1 MNSIVSIIFMLDIIA
16 SFEACDPS
24 RVKMY
29 KQGSGLHSS
38 KI

>member
-1 MNSIVSIIFMLDIIA
+1 MSIIFMLDIIA
-16 SFEACDPS
+16 SFEAWGPS
-24 RVKMY
+24 HVKIY